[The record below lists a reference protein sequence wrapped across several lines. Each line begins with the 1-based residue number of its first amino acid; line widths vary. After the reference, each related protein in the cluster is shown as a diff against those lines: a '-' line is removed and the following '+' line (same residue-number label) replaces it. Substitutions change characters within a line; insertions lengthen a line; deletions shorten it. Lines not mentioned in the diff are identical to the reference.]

1 MEVKKIALIV
11 ASIVVIGFVVAL
23 FTTGGWITDAID
35 QVWEWMWTSI
45 TGWFS

>member
-1 MEVKKIALIV
+1 MEVKRIALIV

-23 FTTGGWITDAID
+23 LTGGWLTTVID

-45 TGWFS
+45 TSWFS